1 MVLGQTGCATQKA
14 INSEGPVLVTPIAE
28 TSVKLKDSQMV
39 IAADSAD
46 GVTAKILVFKRNMMI

>member
-14 INSEGPVLVTPIAE
+14 INSEGFVLVTPIAE

-39 IAADSAD
+39 IAAEPAD
-46 GVTAKILVFKRNMMI
+46 DVTAKILVFKRKMMI